1 MVCTHD
7 LGGRLQAY
15 LYPGGSQRVAY
26 RAYGAIFLEFVK
38 KMYKPI
44 MYYINLGTWTI
55 TPSGWATNYTTEQNV
70 EQLLKIFPKLNRLDI
85 DIADLSETRRLKKV
99 N

>member
-1 MVCTHD
+1 MTW
-7 LGGRLQAY
+7 
-15 LYPGGSQRVAY
+15 GSFTGLFVSRRVTKGSLY

-70 EQLLKIFPKLNRLDI
+70 EQLKSFEN
-85 DIADLSETRRLKKV
+85 
-99 N
+99 